1 MLIFCKKNADTGKF
15 KGILTLKG
23 VFYETIYVCVLTYQ
37 ISSFSII
44 LTSFRQGVIHP
55 AAKRTPKKP
64 SQIRVKVIVLRIK
77 SCFQILIFDKGQLKW
92 FQAKKRKFQEKISK
106 GLEEV
111 VHSSSTD
118 KMFCEFQNITRKMS
132 L

>member
-1 MLIFCKKNADTGKF
+1 MLIFCKKNADTGRF

-23 VFYETIYVCVLTYQ
+23 VFYETIYVCVLTHQ
-37 ISSFSII
+37 ISSFSIT

-55 AAKRTPKKP
+55 SAKRTPKKP

-92 FQAKKRKFQEKISK
+92 SQAKRESFKKKYQR
-106 GLEEV
+106 
-111 VHSSSTD
+111 T
-118 KMFCEFQNITRKMS
+118 
-132 L
+132 